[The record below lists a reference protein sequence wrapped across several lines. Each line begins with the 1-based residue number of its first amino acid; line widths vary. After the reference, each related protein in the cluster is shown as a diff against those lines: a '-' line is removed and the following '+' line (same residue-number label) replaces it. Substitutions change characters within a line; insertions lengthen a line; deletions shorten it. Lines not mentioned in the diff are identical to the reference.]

1 LTIVS
6 LFQPLIK
13 DITFFVTYIKSKQ
26 LLSNYDLT
34 STNELMIAI
43 LHDSAKDTRDVKEMA

>member
-1 LTIVS
+1 VS

-13 DITFFVTYIKSKQ
+13 DITIFVTYLKSKQ
-26 LLSNYDLT
+26 LLPNYDLK